1 MERKEHLVKL
11 LISIFMKHIEGEP
24 HPESGALLSTFER
37 AFMITFEEV
46 CSKNYDSGMQ
56 HLSSYFTQLL
66 TLLNRGII
74 ISEAFR
80 DNIFRNQ
87 DQETSK
93 EFLNNWFNNMSFLML
108 NYARRIN
115 QLAIIYTLPLL
126 TKDMVTNVFPKI
138 SSLLFAAI
146 ESDIYIKESKKME
159 DFYSPEKIEGYE
171 TVSIVKNVNA
181 KGSKRLASL
190 RAQDKLIETGLTEA
204 FIHNLQS
211 LCVNLGV
218 TENDLVEL
226 LESDKEKSIFLN
238 IVKESAKYYN

>member
-1 MERKEHLVKL
+1 MERKEHLIKV
-11 LISIFMKHIEGEP
+11 LIAIFMKHIEGGP
-24 HPESGALLSTFER
+24 HPESETLLATFEK
-37 AFMITFEEV
+37 AFMIIFEEV

-66 TLLNRGII
+66 VLLNRGII

-80 DNIFRNQ
+80 DNIFRN
-87 DQETSK
+87 ENHEKSK
-93 EFLNNWFNNMSFLML
+93 EFLNNWFSNMSFLML

-115 QLAIIYTLPLL
+115 QLAIIHALPLL
-126 TKDMVTNVFPKI
+126 TKEMVADVFPKI
-138 SSLLFAAI
+138 SSLIFSAI

-181 KGSKRLASL
+181 KGSKRLATL
-190 RAQDKLIETGLTEA
+190 RSEDKLMTMGLTET
-204 FIHNLQS
+204 FIQNLQS
-211 LCVNLGV
+211 MWINLEI
-218 TENDLVEL
+218 TENDLASL
-226 LESDKEKSIFLN
+226 LETEKEKTIFLN

>member
-1 MERKEHLVKL
+1 
-11 LISIFMKHIEGEP
+11 MKHIEELP
-24 HPESGALLSTFER
+24 HPESESLLSIFEK

-80 DNIFRNQ
+80 NNIFRN
-87 DQETSK
+87 ENHEKSK
-93 EFLNNWFNNMSFLML
+93 EFLNNWFYNMSFLML

-115 QLAIIYTLPLL
+115 QLAIIHTLPLL
-126 TKDMVTNVFPKI
+126 TKEMVTHIFPKM
-138 SSLLFAAI
+138 SSLIFSAI

-181 KGSKRLASL
+181 KGSKRLANL
-190 RAQDKLIETGLTEA
+190 RSEDKLIEMGLTET

-211 LCVNLGV
+211 MCINLEV

-226 LESDKEKSIFLN
+226 LESEKEKTSFLN

>member
-1 MERKEHLVKL
+1 
-11 LISIFMKHIEGEP
+11 MKHIEELP
-24 HPESGALLSTFER
+24 HPESESLLSVFEK

-46 CSKNYDSGMQ
+46 WSKNYDSGMQ

-80 DNIFRNQ
+80 NNIFRN
-87 DQETSK
+87 ENHEKSK
-93 EFLNNWFNNMSFLML
+93 EFLNNWFYNMSFLML

-115 QLAIIYTLPLL
+115 QLAIIHTLPLL
-126 TKDMVTNVFPKI
+126 TKEMVTHIFPKM
-138 SSLLFAAI
+138 SSLIFSAI

-181 KGSKRLASL
+181 KGSKRLANL
-190 RAQDKLIETGLTEA
+190 RSEDKLIEMGLTET
-204 FIHNLQS
+204 FIHNLQFMWI
-211 LCVNLGV
+211 NLEV

-226 LESDKEKSIFLN
+226 LESEKEKTSFLN